1 MPSYTGRS
9 VAAFIVLAPLLQAQ
23 TPGQPPYEACKP
35 GEFTVIAY
43 PNELWPKRDARFRV
57 LIDRRFQGEFLTPE
71 RVWMP
76 SIESAIGRFNGIAG
90 ASWSFDVES
99 LTRAN
104 ATPFDGALT
113 ISACGYTFGCPGGL
127 PTPPGNPPPYNPPAP
142 PIPIPAATLAVTLVY
157 SETGGRREILDSD
170 IYFNPLVPFSVDPNG
185 SQIDFESVLVHEL
198 GHALGLD
205 HNDNCVAGPTVMES
219 VISLGQAGRAL
230 QSPEIEGVRFLYPD
244 GQGAAVRAFE
254 RDRSLVFQSE
264 QGKRPKPRTVS
275 IYGPGGW
282 SWTAAVSAGSWLN
295 IAPLKGTFP
304 AAAAITVAPASE
316 ALPPGEY
323 SAAIRITADG
333 YAGPGVDL
341 QVRLKVTSQP
351 SQTKPYFTRQSI
363 VSAANMASTRLAPG
377 ALFTI
382 FGAGLAN
389 STATAIGFPLPTS
402 LAGAEVLM
410 NGAPAA
416 LIYVSPAQ
424 INGQAPPELAPGL
437 TPVLVRNGAAQ
448 SVSVPLELAPSAP
461 ELFVAANGHAIVFNQ
476 DGALN
481 SPSSPAHRGSV
492 VTVFLTGLGAVS
504 PPVPNGRP
512 APFDPLARAVGEA
525 LAEVAGQQAELYFLG
540 LAPGFAGLGQANLKL
555 PEGPAGE
562 LPLTIAVAGQSSA
575 SGVISVR

>member
-1 MPSYTGRS
+1 MPLRS
-9 VAAFIVLAPLLQAQ
+9 VLLLALSVVLALPSLGQ

-35 GEFTVIAY
+35 GDFTVIGY
-43 PNELWPKRDARFRV
+43 PNELWPKSDARFRV

-90 ASWSFDVES
+90 ARWSFDVES
-99 LTRAN
+99 LTRAT
-104 ATPFDGALT
+104 ATPLDGALT
-113 ISACGYTFGCPGGL
+113 IATCGYTFGCPGGL
-127 PTPPGNPPPYNPPAP
+127 PTPPGNPPPYNPPTP
-142 PIPIPAATLAVTLVY
+142 PIPIPATTLAVTLVY

-219 VISLGQAGRAL
+219 VISLGQTGRAL
-230 QSPEIEGVRFLYPD
+230 QPPEIEGVRFLYPD
-244 GQGAAVRAFE
+244 GQTAAVRAFE
-254 RDRSLVFQSE
+254 RDRILGFESE
-264 QGKRPKPRTVS
+264 QGKRPKPQTVP

-282 SWTAAVSAGSWLN
+282 SWTATVSGGSWLN
-295 IAPLKGTFP
+295 ISPLKGTFP
-304 AAAAITVAPASE
+304 AVAAITVAPASE

-341 QVRLKVTSQP
+341 RVLLGVTSQP
-351 SQTKPYFTRQSI
+351 SQTNPSFTRQSI

-382 FGAGLAN
+382 FGTGLAN
-389 STATAIGFPLPTS
+389 SSATATGFPLPTS

-448 SVSVPLELAPSAP
+448 SVSVPLDLAPSAP
-461 ELFVAANGHAIVFNQ
+461 ELFVAPNGHALVFNQ

-481 SPSSPAHRGSV
+481 SPGTPADRGSV

-512 APFDPLARAVGEA
+512 APFDPLARAVGDA
-525 LAEVAGQQAELYFLG
+525 LAEVGGQPADLYYLG
-540 LAPGFAGLGQANLKL
+540 LAPGFAGLGQANLKVPQGSAGDL
-555 PEGPAGE
+555 PIRI
-562 LPLTIAVAGQSSA
+562 TVSGQSSA
-575 SGVISVR
+575 SGFISVR